1 MTIAISP
8 GKIILLGEHG
18 VLYGKPSL
26 SMAISLKVAVSIEIG
41 EKYVL
46 NSRPLNEK
54 KHAYISNAIKKIWK
68 GKPLAITTFS
78 QIPSASG
85 LGSSAAITTAIVAG
99 LLAMNK
105 EFSKENVAKISF
117 DIEYEVQ
124 GVASPIDTSTC
135 SYGNAIMVWKEKKN
149 GYIWNISKGNV
160 NWFIYP
166 FEMPEIDIVIGV
178 SGIKSKTPEIVKKVG
193 KFIKYSSFAKELI
206 NEMGGLVLDGIEA
219 LKKKDFVRFGEIMNE
234 NHKILRNIGASS
246 KEIEKLISTAK
257 KAGAYGAKIT
267 GAGGGGSI
275 IAIGE
280 NAEKIMEALKEK
292 GKDAY
297 IVIPDKEGVKVWK

>member
-1 MTIAISP
+1 MTVAISP

>member
-1 MTIAISP
+1 MTVAISP

-54 KHAYISNAIKKIWK
+54 KHAYIGNAIKKIWK

-206 NEMGGLVLDGIEA
+206 NEMGELVLDGIEA